1 MDSTPVCT
9 WVLAPVT
16 VVTTLPWFSI
26 ALFIGTLKGK
36 EFIEL
41 IFVWAV

>member
-1 MDSTPVCT
+1 MDSTLVCT

-26 ALFIGTLKGK
+26 APFIGTLKAK

-41 IFVWAV
+41 IFVRVV